1 MIVLALLGAVGAV
14 ALAVAGAVLMAAWE
28 LFAAVM
34 EHTAARAPPAAVV
47 ARYRRG
53 SRDRPDPEDV
63 RPIDED
69 ELRELLHDLGI
80 YDLIP
85 PR

>member
-1 MIVLALLGAVGAV
+1 MIAV
-14 ALAVAGAVLMAAWE
+14 AIAVAGAVLAVA
-28 LFAAVM
+28 LGVLAAVWAVVEVVG
-34 EHTAARAPPAAVV
+34 EHLTARDPPAAVV

-53 SRDRPDPEDV
+53 SRDRPDPEDM